1 MSTGVFRENIDYI
14 VKVPLTDGQKLA
26 AAEEMAE
33 AWADKV
39 NLEAKKKIAAD
50 GFKELIEGEEA
61 RIKRNGNLLRKGHIE
76 TEMECERI
84 KDYGLNTV
92 TIFRLD
98 TGEPV
103 SSRELNDDE
112 QQMDMPTEEEPKDEF
127 PDPPGGGYPPGS
139 DLFKGPPDTS
149 ATDEGLSDVDTS
161 EMDGDPET
169 PDPLDDGPPE

>member
-50 GFKELIEGEEA
+50 SFKELIEGEEA
-61 RIKRNGNLLRKGHIE
+61 RIKRNGNLLRKGHVE
-76 TEMECERI
+76 TEMECESI
-84 KDYGLNTV
+84 KDYAANTL
-92 TIFRLD
+92 TIYRLD
-98 TGEPV
+98 TGEEV
-103 SSRELNDDE
+103 SKRELNDDE
-112 QQMDMPTEEEPKDEF
+112 QQMDMPTEEEPDAGEGEEDADNDAPGYV
-127 PDPPGGGYPPGS
+127 PDPP
-139 DLFKGPPDTS
+139 DL
-149 ATDEGLSDVDTS
+149 DTS

-169 PDPLDDGPPE
+169 PDPLDDGPED